1 MDSHTVTKT
10 IYLSPQEDMALRQM
24 SREEHVP
31 ETALLKK
38 LVLESLTRR
47 RLEWA
52 CQAYARGE
60 LDLSSAARY
69 ADVDIYEMMDE
80 LRRRGIQMISTEQF
94 LDGLENLADLFE
106 LPELREAATELRER
120 PEPKA
125 EE

>member
-1 MDSHTVTKT
+1 MNSHTVTK
-10 IYLSPQEDMALRQM
+10 IIHLSSQEDMALRQM

-52 CQAYARGE
+52 CRAYARGE
-60 LDLSSAARY
+60 LDLSSAAQY
-69 ADVDIYEMMDE
+69 ADVNIYEIMDE
-80 LRRRGIQMISTEQF
+80 LLRRGIQMISVEQF

-106 LPELREAATELRER
+106 LPELRDVATELRER
-120 PEPKA
+120 PKPKA
-125 EE
+125 KD